1 MIDTAK
7 VLPWLLTTIFAV
19 ICWKQQQT
27 INTYEQER
35 LTNVQPE
42 RKVPSSSQTQN
53 NSTGST
59 ETKPTKSPPIV
70 KNLPLQHQP
79 AVTQLN
85 TEKPLTKEE
94 LEDLIEHRAV
104 ERQEELENEKLQKR
118 VEQLSGHMQTQVD
131 EWSENLG
138 WSEDTQ
144 NTMMDIMTDYVYGR
158 VEVHVMLKNG
168 TIERDGIRPYFQQ
181 IAKERNE
188 AIIELVGP
196 DDFSEIEDSLHPQ
209 GGKK

>member
-1 MIDTAK
+1 MMDTVK
-7 VLPWLLTTIFAV
+7 VLPWLLTTLFAG

-27 INTYEQER
+27 INSYEQER

-42 RKVPSSSQTQN
+42 LQVPSMAQAQN
-53 NSTGST
+53 NSTEIR
-59 ETKPTKSPPIV
+59 ETKSADSPPIV
-70 KNLPLQHQP
+70 NPPVRQEQRAMVQP
-79 AVTQLN
+79 TA
-85 TEKPLTKEE
+85 EKPLTKEE
-94 LEDLIEHRAV
+94 LEDLIEHRAQ
-104 ERQEELENEKLQKR
+104 ERLEELEDEKLQRR
-118 VEQLSGHMQTQVD
+118 VEQLSGHMKTQVD
-131 EWSENLG
+131 EWSEHLD

-144 NTMMDIMTDYVYGR
+144 STMMDIMTDYVYGR
-158 VEVHVMLKNG
+158 VEVHVMLKDG